1 MSSSAASDD
10 ILKRRSQSEQVW
22 QRLAVEQWP
31 VPLNL
36 LPAETALVGGA
47 VRDAL
52 LNRLPAQQDL
62 DLVVKSD
69 AVGLTQRLNRELGG
83 SLVVLDETRD
93 IARLVL
99 RGWTIDIARQEGH
112 NLEDDLWRR
121 DYRLNAIALPLK
133 TNRLLVDPTR
143 GIEDL
148 AEGRLRAVREANLSA
163 DPLRLLRGLRLL
175 AQIPLTLDATTAHW
189 IRSLRHRLKDAAPER
204 ILAEI
209 RKLVAGPHADEA
221 LQQLTQLD
229 LIRPWAAY
237 QHLPAFDDAALLTSD
252 ERQEALP
259 LARLSGLIS
268 DEGLRQLRASRSLQ
282 QRCRRLRYWLQTAGS
297 RLEQLAEDDRLQ
309 LHLDLEA
316 DLPALILHLDRQI
329 QDTWLNRWRDSDDP
343 LFHPHFPLSGSTL
356 MDVLAMPAGPLI
368 GDLLTHLRKNAAFGR
383 IKGQEQA
390 LREAQ
395 RWWAEAREAL

>member
-133 TNRLLVDPTR
+133 TNRLL
-143 GIEDL
+143 E
-148 AEGRLRAVREANLSA
+148 
-163 DPLRLLRGLRLL
+163 
-175 AQIPLTLDATTAHW
+175 
-189 IRSLRHRLKDAAPER
+189 
-204 ILAEI
+204 
-209 RKLVAGPHADEA
+209 
-221 LQQLTQLD
+221 
-229 LIRPWAAY
+229 
-237 QHLPAFDDAALLTSD
+237 
-252 ERQEALP
+252 
-259 LARLSGLIS
+259 
-268 DEGLRQLRASRSLQ
+268 
-282 QRCRRLRYWLQTAGS
+282 
-297 RLEQLAEDDRLQ
+297 
-309 LHLDLEA
+309 
-316 DLPALILHLDRQI
+316 
-329 QDTWLNRWRDSDDP
+329 
-343 LFHPHFPLSGSTL
+343 
-356 MDVLAMPAGPLI
+356 
-368 GDLLTHLRKNAAFGR
+368 
-383 IKGQEQA
+383 
-390 LREAQ
+390 
-395 RWWAEAREAL
+395 

>member
-10 ILKRRSQSEQVW
+10 ILKRQSQSEQVW

-31 VPLNL
+31 VPLTL
-36 LPAETALVGGA
+36 LPSGTALVGGA

-62 DLVVKSD
+62 DLVVSSD
-69 AVGLTQRLNRELGG
+69 ALGLTQRLQRELGG
-83 SLVVLDETRD
+83 SFVVLDETRD

-99 RGWTIDIARQEGH
+99 RGWTIDIARREG
-112 NLEDDLWRR
+112 NSLEDDLWRR
-121 DYRLNAIALPLK
+121 DYRLNAIAMPLK
-133 TNRLLVDPTR
+133 TSRLLMDPT
-143 GIEDL
+143 GGLEDL

-175 AQIPLTLDATTAHW
+175 AQIPLTLDTITAHW
-189 IRSLRHRLKDAAPER
+189 IRRLRHRLKEAAPER

-209 RKLVAGPHADEA
+209 QKLVAGPHADAA
-221 LQQLTQLD
+221 LQHLTQLD
-229 LIRPWAAY
+229 LISPWAAH
-237 QHLPAFDDAALLTSD
+237 QPLPSFDDAALLTSA
-252 ERQEALP
+252 EREEALP

-268 DEGLRQLRASRSLQ
+268 DEGLGQLRASRALQ
-282 QRCRRLRYWLQTAGS
+282 QRCRRLRYWLHTAGS
-297 RLEQLAEDDRLQ
+297 KMAQLTEEDRLQ

-316 DLPALILHLDRQI
+316 DLPALILHLKRPV
-329 QDTWLNRWRDSDDP
+329 QDAWLKRWRDVEDP

-356 MDVLAMPAGPLI
+356 MQALAMPAGPLI
-368 GDLLTHLRKNAAFGR
+368 GDLLAHLRKDAAFGR
-383 IKGQEQA
+383 IRGEEQA

-395 RWWAEAREAL
+395 RWWAQTREAL

>member
-10 ILKRRSQSEQVW
+10 ILKRQSQSEQVW

-31 VPLNL
+31 VPLTL
-36 LPAETALVGGA
+36 LPSGTALVGGA

-62 DLVVKSD
+62 DLVVSSD
-69 AVGLTQRLNRELGG
+69 ALGLTQRLQRELGG
-83 SLVVLDETRD
+83 SFVVLDETRD

-99 RGWTIDIARQEGH
+99 RGWTIDIARREG
-112 NLEDDLWRR
+112 NSLEDDLWRR

-133 TNRLLVDPTR
+133 TSRLLMDPT
-143 GIEDL
+143 GGLEDL

-175 AQIPLTLDATTAHW
+175 AQIPLTLDTTTAHW
-189 IRSLRHRLKDAAPER
+189 IRRLRHRLKEAAPER

-209 RKLVAGPHADEA
+209 QKLVAGPHADAA
-221 LQQLTQLD
+221 LQHLTQLD
-229 LIRPWAAY
+229 LISPWAAH
-237 QHLPAFDDAALLTSD
+237 QPLPSFDDAALLTSA
-252 ERQEALP
+252 EREEALP

-268 DEGLRQLRASRSLQ
+268 DEGLGQLRASRALQ
-282 QRCRRLRYWLQTAGS
+282 QRCRRLRYWLHTAGS
-297 RLEQLAEDDRLQ
+297 KMAQLTEEDRLQ

-316 DLPALILHLDRQI
+316 DLPALILHLKRPV
-329 QDTWLNRWRDSDDP
+329 QDAWLKRWRDVEDP

-356 MDVLAMPAGPLI
+356 MQALAMPAGPLI
-368 GDLLTHLRKNAAFGR
+368 GDLLAHLRKDAAFGR
-383 IKGQEQA
+383 IRGEEQA

-395 RWWAEAREAL
+395 RWWAQTREAL